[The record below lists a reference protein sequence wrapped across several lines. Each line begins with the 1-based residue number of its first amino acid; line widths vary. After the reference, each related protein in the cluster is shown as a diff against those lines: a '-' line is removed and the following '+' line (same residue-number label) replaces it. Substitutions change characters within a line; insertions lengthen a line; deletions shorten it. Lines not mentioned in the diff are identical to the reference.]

1 MDQDQNNFLSFEAQE
16 AKEGIIV
23 SNDNFRDL
31 IDEDEAFKDAI
42 ENRLLNYKIVSHK
55 DKTEFLMFLKVK
67 KNTLDADTVAGPV
80 FPRSSRTL
88 FLLIL
93 NFNRRHRQDGQ
104 KRIQS

>member
-55 DKTEFLMFLKVK
+55 DKTEFLIQEVNMDQDW
-67 KNTLDADTVAGPV
+67 N
-80 FPRSSRTL
+80 
-88 FLLIL
+88 
-93 NFNRRHRQDGQ
+93 NF
-104 KRIQS
+104 